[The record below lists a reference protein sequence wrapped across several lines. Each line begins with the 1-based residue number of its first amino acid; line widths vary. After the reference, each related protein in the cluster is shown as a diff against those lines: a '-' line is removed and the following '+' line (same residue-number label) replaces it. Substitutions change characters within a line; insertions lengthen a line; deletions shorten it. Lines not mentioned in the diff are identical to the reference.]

1 MRFRRLVLP
10 PFEGHRKPIVLLTN
24 DFTRTAAE
32 IGEIYRRR
40 WRIELFFKWLKQHLH
55 LSTRIGFS
63 RNAVENQIYI
73 ALILALLLAYLHSLV
88 QNVRTLTPYTLF
100 RHLRNRL
107 FQRYNLIEAL
117 FGDLATLD
125 HR

>member
-1 MRFRRLVLP
+1 M
-10 PFEGHRKPIVLLTN
+10 
-24 DFTRTAAE
+24 TRTATE

-40 WRIELFFKWLKQHLH
+40 WRIERFFKWLKQHLY

-88 QNVRTLTPYTLF
+88 QNARTLTPYTLF
-100 RHLRNRL
+100 RHLRNRP

-117 FGDLATLD
+117 LGDLATPRPPIITPGSIRL
-125 HR
+125 HVSFI